1 MALSDIVSISISAN
15 TVVPSRVGFGTPLI
29 LDYNSRFTDKL
40 TRVYTSTIAML
51 ADGFLVTDPA
61 YKMAQAIFNQ
71 NPKVTQVRVGRTTHA
86 PTQVIKLTPIA
97 HDTHLYTVNINGTDK
112 TFTSDGSA
120 TAAEIVTGL
129 VAAIGVFSGVTATST
144 DAGATLTLT
153 GTAGTLFEYYVNELD
168 LTQSDNT
175 ADPTSATDLAS
186 IILESDDFYTIHPT
200 CHGAGIT
207 VALAAAVE
215 SLKKILITE
224 GANSTELAGTG
235 IGSTLKTAA
244 YVRTV
249 FSYNERPWQFLGA
262 AWAGKVLPQDPGSA
276 TWKFKTLA
284 GITPSTLTATQIG
297 LLEGK
302 NVNYYSTIAGINI
315 MQQGKS
321 ASGEFVDVTQGID
334 WLTQRLMERIFGD
347 LANSLKIPFTD
358 TGIGVIESDVRA
370 QLREGINV
378 GFLAASPEP
387 VVTVPKA
394 SAVSTANKALRKLTG
409 VEFSATLAGAI
420 HSVTITG
427 TVSV

>member
-51 ADGFLVTDPA
+51 ADGFVVGDPA

-120 TAAEIVTGL
+120 TAAEIVIGL

-144 DAGATLTLT
+144 DAGATITLT
-153 GTAGTLFEYYVNELD
+153 GTAGTLFEYYVNDLD

-394 SAVSTANKALRKLTG
+394 ADISTANKALRKLTG